1 MYTKDTICRDNGKFV
16 CVCLCVCVCVFSFTV
31 SFFASPYLLYQWN
44 LLLEEKAKLADPQ
57 NWVEFMNL
65 FFKVFTVAILS
76 KAETFT
82 QWAKLQNWVWRFQC
96 IQFIPKHRVGRNGL
110 WVFSHPRKSRFEQES
125 FMSIIEVRGWWG
137 AGAST

>member
-16 CVCLCVCVCVFSFTV
+16 CGCGWGCVCVFSFTV
-31 SFFASPYLLYQWN
+31 SCFASPYLLYQWN

-82 QWAKLQNWVWRFQC
+82 QWAKLQKLESGGFNAYNLFQSTEWEGMAYECFPTQERAGLSRSHSWV
-96 IQFIPKHRVGRNGL
+96 
-110 WVFSHPRKSRFEQES
+110 
-125 FMSIIEVRGWWG
+125 
-137 AGAST
+137 